1 MEWFNWI
8 GDPNSWVGLVTL
20 TFLEIVLGIDNVIF
34 ISILA
39 GKLPRAQQGKARTIG
54 LALALITRILLLL
67 SIKWLMELT
76 KPLGSIFGH
85 TFSGR
90 DLILFAGG
98 LFLIAK
104 STHEIHAKLESAST
118 GPIAEVRGGLLGI
131 VIQIALLDIV
141 FSLDSVITAVAM
153 AKELA
158 VMIAAV
164 TIAVLVMLLAAGT
177 ISRFVDRHPTIKM
190 LALAFLILIGVVL
203 VADGVGQHIERGY
216 IYFAMAF
223 STIVEMLNIRMR
235 TSRKEM
241 DAGEGR

>member
-1 MEWFNWI
+1 MDWINWVS
-8 GDPNSWVGLVTL
+8 DPNAWVSLVTL
-20 TFLEIVLGIDNVIF
+20 TFLEVVLGIDNVIF

-39 GKLPRAQQGKARTIG
+39 GKLPPAQQAHARTIG
-54 LALALITRILLLL
+54 LGLALITRILLLL

-76 KPLGSIFGH
+76 KPLGTIFSH
-85 TFSGR
+85 AFSGR

-104 STHEIHAKLESAST
+104 STHEIHVKLEAAGT
-118 GPIAEVRGGLLGI
+118 GPIAEARGGFLGT

-223 STIVEMLNIRMR
+223 STIVEMLNIRVR
-235 TSRKEM
+235 SGHRK
-241 DAGEGR
+241 

>member
-8 GDPNSWVGLVTL
+8 GDPNAWVSLVTL

-39 GKLPRAQQGKARTIG
+39 GKLPQAQQGKARTIG

-85 TFSGR
+85 AFSGR

-104 STHEIHAKLESAST
+104 STHEIHAKLEAAGT
-118 GPIAEVRGGLLGI
+118 GRPRAEVRGGLLGT

-153 AKELA
+153 AKELT

-223 STIVEMLNIRMR
+223 STVVEMLNIRVR
-235 TSRKEM
+235 SSRK
-241 DAGEGR
+241 

>member
-1 MEWFNWI
+1 MEWFSWV
-8 GDPNSWVGLVTL
+8 GDPNSWVSLVTL

-39 GKLPRAQQGKARTIG
+39 GKLPPHQQGKARTIG
-54 LALALITRILLLL
+54 LAFALITRILLLL

-76 KPLGSIFGH
+76 KPLGTIFSH
-85 TFSGR
+85 AFSGR
-90 DLILFAGG
+90 DLILLAGG

-104 STHEIHAKLESAST
+104 STHEIHVKLEGAGT
-118 GPIAEVRGGLLGI
+118 GAKAEARGGLLGT

-203 VADGVGQHIERGY
+203 VADGVGQHIDRGY

-223 STIVEMLNIRMR
+223 STIVEMLNIRIR
-235 TSRKEM
+235 SGHRK
-241 DAGEGR
+241 